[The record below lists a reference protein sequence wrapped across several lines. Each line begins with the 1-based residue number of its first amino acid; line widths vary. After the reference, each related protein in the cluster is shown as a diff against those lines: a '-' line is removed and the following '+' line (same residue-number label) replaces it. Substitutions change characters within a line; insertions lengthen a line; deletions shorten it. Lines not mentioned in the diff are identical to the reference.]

1 MPFPRPSAA
10 WPALLAAAAL
20 ATGCK
25 PEGTFPS
32 LAPRPIESEDP
43 LAEPIRTAPAVAA
56 DPQLRGTAAS
66 LLAEARRG
74 DREFEAA
81 AGAAGSAA
89 RGPGSP
95 GSESWVAAQE
105 AISRAEAA
113 RAPTMRA
120 LAELDRLAT
129 ERAGLP
135 TNDADFAAIRAA
147 LAEAERL
154 AAGQQR
160 RMDRLR
166 GAVMR

>member
-1 MPFPRPSAA
+1 MPLPRTSAA
-10 WPALLAAAAL
+10 WPALLAAAAI
-20 ATGCK
+20 ASACK

-43 LAEPIRTAPAVAA
+43 LEEPVRAPPVVVADLELRTS
-56 DPQLRGTAAS
+56 AAS

-74 DREFEAA
+74 HGAFEAA
-81 AGAAGSAA
+81 AGAAASAA
-89 RGPGSP
+89 RGAGAP
-95 GSESWVAAQE
+95 GSESWVVAQE

-135 TNDADFAAIRAA
+135 TNEADFAAIRAA
-147 LAEAERL
+147 LAQAERL
-154 AAGQQR
+154 AAVQQQR
-160 RMDRLR
+160 MDGLR
-166 GAVMR
+166 EAVRR

>member
-1 MPFPRPSAA
+1 MPLPRPSAA
-10 WPALLAAAAL
+10 WPALLAAAAI
-20 ATGCK
+20 ASGCK

-43 LAEPIRTAPAVAA
+43 LEEPIRTPPAVAA
-56 DPQLRGTAAS
+56 DPMLRSRAAS

-74 DREFEAA
+74 DREFETA
-81 AGAAGSAA
+81 AGAAAGTA
-89 RGPGSP
+89 RRAGAP
-95 GSESWVAAQE
+95 GSESWVVAQE

-113 RAPTMRA
+113 RAPAMRA

-154 AAGQQR
+154 AAGQQQ

-166 GAVMR
+166 EAVRR